1 MNMQKLLKKF
11 QREFKHKIEI
21 RSNRKNT
28 SERLLLD
35 AFKYYDIKKTE
46 LVDFN
51 TFSKIVKIKF
61 GVNIFSEE
69 EITMIFDHYL

>member
-21 RSNRKNT
+21 RSNRKNP

>member
-21 RSNRKNT
+21 RSNRKNPP
-28 SERLLLD
+28 ERLLVD

-46 LVDFN
+46 LADFN

-61 GVNIFSEE
+61 VVNIFTEE
-69 EITMIFDHYL
+69 ELTMIFDHYL